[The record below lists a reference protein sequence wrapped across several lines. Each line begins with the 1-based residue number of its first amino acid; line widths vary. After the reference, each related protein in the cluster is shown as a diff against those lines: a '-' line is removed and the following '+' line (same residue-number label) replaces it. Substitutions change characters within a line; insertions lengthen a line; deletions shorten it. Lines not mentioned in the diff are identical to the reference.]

1 MIGKLMEWIHAN
13 MLFYSITL
21 LAAVML
27 WIRYYSL
34 ILIEKQKIQ
43 MREGGVQIELT
54 EKWEE
59 GETWS
64 Q

>member
-1 MIGKLMEWIHAN
+1 MIGKLMEWIHVN

-34 ILIEKQKIQ
+34 ILIEKQKVQ

-54 EKWEE
+54 EK
-59 GETWS
+59 
-64 Q
+64 